1 MERCKPIMKWA
12 GGKSQLLTEL
22 LPRIPNYT
30 GKYIEPFF
38 GGGALY
44 LAFQPENAVIADSN
58 PELINLYKQVADSVD
73 AVIEKLRSYE
83 NSKEMFYEV
92 RAQDWTKLTPEEA
105 AARTIFLNR
114 TCFNGLYRVNKK
126 GQFNTPYGRYK
137 NPTIC
142 DEKTLRA
149 ASEIL
154 KKAKIVCG
162 DYLDVLHE
170 YAQPG
175 DFIFLDPPYIPVT
188 EWGDFKRYTK
198 EQFYEEDQINL
209 AQEVKR
215 LYKR

>member
-44 LAFQPENAVIADSN
+44 LAFQPENAVVADSN

-73 AVIEKLRSYE
+73 SVIEKLKNYK
-83 NSKEMFYEV
+83 NTKEMFYEV
-92 RAQDWTKLTPEEA
+92 RTQDWTKLSPEEA

-142 DEKTLRA
+142 DEKALRA
-149 ASEIL
+149 ASDIL
-154 KKAKIVCG
+154 KKATIVCG

-188 EWGDFKRYTK
+188 EWGDFKRYYYSANPYFDEIK
-198 EQFYEEDQINL
+198 KPKC
-209 AQEVKR
+209 V
-215 LYKR
+215 